1 MIFVLLYRLFP
12 SLLEAPTV
20 FQPET
25 LVHWHRSGSLLA
37 LEVVSS
43 VGPPAVPA
51 DIRDLIRKSAAELVR
66 VPDDR

>member
-1 MIFVLLYRLFP
+1 MTFTSAALGR
-12 SLLEAPTV
+12 
-20 FQPET
+20 
-25 LVHWHRSGSLLA
+25 WHRSGSLLA
-37 LEVVSS
+37 LEVVPS